1 MVSEAKESWSGPE
14 QSFLFLFCSVI
25 LDDGF
30 QQLMGMKK
38 RTTFQDGL
46 SQSQL
51 STDNYPRDLN
61 TTPAESIQI
70 PESEANQ
77 KVG

>member
-1 MVSEAKESWSGPE
+1 
-14 QSFLFLFCSVI
+14 
-25 LDDGF
+25 
-30 QQLMGMKK
+30 MGMKK
-38 RTTFQDGL
+38 RTTFDGL
-46 SQSQL
+46 SQSQQ